1 MNSQDL
7 SNLQEAYLEVYQL
20 DEGKVPWND
29 PKNPNPSGYTPAEK
43 NRAKINQLGV
53 NNPDSSSFGNGGPGE
68 NEYARHGNLSAAQE
82 KMSKRGNQPKGK
94 PHQFKKN
101 PYWKKTQGQIKRT
114 MFGTDVPKDKKS
126 SYPSSVPT
134 VKEDLDLY
142 DIILSHL
149 LDEGYADTQ
158 EAAEVIMVNMSE
170 EWRDDILEESY
181 ISEMRK
187 EDKVAGKKKTPL
199 YIPGKRRS
207 MLRAEPG
214 SGKKW
219 QMSEPEK
226 VKNPE
231 ASFGRFKQGKDL
243 AGKVMGYGP
252 HPHGEGGRLRGVK
265 QTKGDKSRVA
275 NDPGADVKVHLT
287 PKQKVERNRPS
298 TDRGSYMSRYF

>member
-1 MNSQDL
+1 
-7 SNLQEAYLEVYQL
+7 
-20 DEGKVPWND
+20 
-29 PKNPNPSGYTPAEK
+29 
-43 NRAKINQLGV
+43 
-53 NNPDSSSFGNGGPGE
+53 
-68 NEYARHGNLSAAQE
+68 
-82 KMSKRGNQPKGK
+82 
-94 PHQFKKN
+94 
-101 PYWKKTQGQIKRT
+101 
-114 MFGTDVPKDKKS
+114 
-126 SYPSSVPT
+126 
-134 VKEDLDLY
+134 
-142 DIILSHL
+142 
-149 LDEGYADTQ
+149 
-158 EAAEVIMVNMSE
+158 MVNMSE
-170 EWRDDILEESY
+170 EWREDILEESY